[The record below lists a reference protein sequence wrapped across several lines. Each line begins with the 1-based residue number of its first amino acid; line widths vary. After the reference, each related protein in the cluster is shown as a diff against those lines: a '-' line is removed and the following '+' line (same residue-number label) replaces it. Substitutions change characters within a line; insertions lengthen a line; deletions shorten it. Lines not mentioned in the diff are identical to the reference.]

1 MVNLNTPCLT
11 LRISVPD
18 MDLDTPKFLE
28 GPYDTIKLLQLI
40 WDKNGSGL
48 EGHLSDFTL
57 SPCPPFTCVFSSL
70 RA

>member
-1 MVNLNTPCLT
+1 
-11 LRISVPD
+11 

-28 GPYDTIKLLQLI
+28 GPFDIIKLLQLI